1 MTFARRS
8 LAASPEKQAPGNHA
22 WRLAETEQ
30 HSFHPLTPLAFEDEF
45 VPWKR

>member
-8 LAASPEKQAPGNHA
+8 LAASPEKQ
-22 WRLAETEQ
+22 AETEQ